1 MNAIDSLTYRIK
13 RVRRA
18 LGFGW
23 QMLALPAPSEEA
35 LQALHSAQL
44 NEVTRQITAA
54 EMALGM
60 RLRYGP
66 NNEAI
71 LYPKT
76 AMSGNG
82 RGGKVV
88 AVFQSPPDLESVLRS
103 GTPSFAV
110 ISRPVP
116 IDTSAFQASVQS
128 ALDGWSWSRYYSQF
142 LQAARD
148 HFLYGAGFV
157 RELVI
162 TGDAAFSLGVK
173 PGAPTSIAQGRPLKA
188 NEFACLLREVIS
200 QRLCEVSGHLQ
211 NGDHPLVFANTLLRV
226 CLGGYAVHSET
237 LREVGLWQVR
247 WPWKLEDL
255 LKLPVTLHT
264 QVENLGG
271 KSLYLWATVRAAG
284 TPTEL
289 EDIGRSLAR
298 VSRAERVSGWDIT
311 GMDALTMNRRTLPGS
326 PKPVPGM
333 PFSEPAWRDFLRA
346 MANSANAA
354 LIKTGDLAVGKTLAG
369 QTIFRQSSENRA
381 VAIEGETGSGKTIT
395 AMLYAFAR
403 TPHVIFIHLTPCADD
418 SPGKFAKKLGGQQIV
433 INLPQPKSVDE
444 FNQAAVQIEQE
455 VERRVQEMKSR
466 WRKEGYLAGLPM
478 VIQPGSGSTSLYAFY
493 ITCFL
498 RHLRPAIE
506 AYFLR
511 TRKRLCVVFDD
522 LVGIPNTPDQNVGEL
537 SVTKGQELRY
547 EIQLSVDTCRK
558 LGFDVI
564 LTVHSR
570 EEFAGFGDGFWPSI
584 PLCVR
589 LIADS
594 GHRRAEIWSPSQT
607 RLGSGTNGSQPGL
620 LGSFDPWLP
629 PTVRESLEAK

>member
-1 MNAIDSLTYRIK
+1 MNAFGSLTYRVK
-13 RVRRA
+13 RIRQA

-35 LQALHSAQL
+35 IRATRRAEQ
-44 NEVTRQITAA
+44 NEVTRQIIEA
-54 EMALGM
+54 ERDLGM

-66 NNEAI
+66 NSEAI
-71 LYPKT
+71 LYPRT
-76 AMSGNG
+76 PRNGNG
-82 RGGKVV
+82 RVV
-88 AVFQSPPDLESVLRS
+88 AVFQSPPDLGSVLKS
-103 GTPSFAV
+103 GAPSFSL

-116 IDTSAFQASVQS
+116 IDTSAFRESVRS
-128 ALDGWSWSRYYSQF
+128 ALDSWSWSRYYRQF
-142 LQAARD
+142 LQAAQD
-148 HFLYGAGFV
+148 HFLFGAGFV

-162 TGDAAFSLGVK
+162 TGDAAYALGVK
-173 PGAPTSIAQGRPLKA
+173 AGAPTSIAQGKPLKSNELA
-188 NEFACLLREVIS
+188 NLLREVITQGS
-200 QRLCEVSGHLQ
+200 CEAKGHLG
-211 NGDHPLVFANTLLRV
+211 NGDHPLVFANTPLRV
-226 CLGGYAVHSET
+226 CLGGYAAHNET
-237 LREVGLWQVR
+237 LREVGLWIIR
-247 WPWKLEDL
+247 WPWRLEEL

-271 KSLYLWATVRAAG
+271 HSLYLWATVRAAG
-284 TPTEL
+284 TPAEL
-289 EDIGRSLAR
+289 EEIGRSLAR

-311 GMDALTMNRRTLPGS
+311 GMDAMKMHQRTLPGS

-333 PFSEPAWRDFLRA
+333 PFSEPAWRDFLRI

-354 LIKTGDLAVGKTLAG
+354 LTKTGDLAVGRTLAG
-369 QTIFRQSSENRA
+369 QTIFRQSLENRA

-395 AMLYAFAR
+395 AMLYAFTR

-418 SPGKFAKKLGGQQIV
+418 SPGKFARKLGGQHIP
-433 INLPQPKSVDE
+433 INLPQPRSVDE
-444 FNQAAVQIEQE
+444 FNQAAVQIELE

-466 WRKEGYLAGLPM
+466 WHKEGYLAGLPM

-493 ITCFL
+493 ITCLL

-511 TRKRLCVVFDD
+511 TGKRLCIVFDD
-522 LVGIPNTPDQNVGEL
+522 LIGIPNTPDQNVGEL

-570 EEFAGFGDGFWPSI
+570 EEFAGFGDGFWSSI
-584 PLCVR
+584 PFCVR
-589 LIADS
+589 LIPDS
-594 GHRRAEIWSPSQT
+594 SHHRAEIWSPSQT
-607 RLGSGTNGSQPGL
+607 RLGLGANGSQPGL
-620 LGSFDPWLP
+620 LGVFDPWLP
-629 PTVRESLEAK
+629 PPVKELLEAK